1 MPPDKPEKRKTKQK
15 KPEGDQYSIPGRVA
29 RGGTVV
35 QGPDA
40 RVEVKHIHRE
50 LSEVEIDQQRQRVE
64 RKRLQEAVGQ
74 KIADL
79 RRMVTTP
86 ISGGGNPY
94 RMLHPLGL
102 SERERLVGRDE
113 ILESV
118 QEQWQANTTV
128 FLAGNGGSGKTSL
141 LQAGLIPSLVADGH
155 LPLLVQVTDEP
166 LATSFKKLLLPDINN
181 LPYLFKLPL
190 SDFLRQV
197 ADALPRGKK
206 LYLLVDRVTSFFAQ
220 AADAQEKFR
229 SEWQLCVSSAVPQ
242 ARWLFSIHLG
252 VVYQFGFFQSDFQP
266 NILPPLSL
274 SDARQAILV
283 PAQAGNIQID
293 PALVDEILNGLGGVH
308 IDPAQLQLVCYTLAG
323 GSGTLNTHWTREI
336 YAKHRGVEGILL
348 DWLDQTIQR
357 FPPEE
362 RNASWQILAL
372 LDECFDTGADRAWL
386 VKQMGYEN
394 CKSADTLRI
403 LMRLQSSYLVDLDDG
418 RYHLASSSLRSRI
431 QQWQETQAA
440 VILASQ
446 AAMRQWQRVRN
457 SALRGLV
464 GGAVGFALLD
474 QLIYTGPVPDL
485 GFAIFFLI
493 SIASIGGIAGLL
505 LIFLVDLANESFHGT
520 KRWLCYLIGGLG
532 GSLAISFGLGMY
544 AIVNYVGDEM
554 IAVLRASI
562 LEGCA
567 WGLVAGLGVVWGMST
582 HRPLWQP
589 LVGVS
594 VVGGLVL
601 LAMDL
606 LFHAMGD
613 ASLIMIA
620 LAGAVLPLFLTLAAL
635 TGRPVSSGG
644 EIS

>member
-1 MPPDKPEKRKTKQK
+1 MGT
-15 KPEGDQYSIPGRVA
+15 SILSLVASGVVGRLS
-29 RGGTVV
+29 RGQAPTLKIN
-35 QGPDA
+35 Q
-40 RVEVKHIHRE
+40 IHRE
-50 LSEVEIDQQRQRVE
+50 LSEVEVAQQHQRVE
-64 RKRLQEAVGQ
+64 SKRLQEAVRQ

-79 RRMVTTP
+79 RQMVSTP

-113 ILESV
+113 ILDAL
-118 QEQWQANTTV
+118 QKQWQVNTTI

-141 LQAGLIPSLVADGH
+141 LQAGLISSLVAAGH
-155 LPLLVQVTDEP
+155 LPLLVQATDEP
-166 LATSFKKLLLPDINN
+166 LETSFKKLLLPDINN

-206 LYLLVDRVTSFFAQ
+206 LYLLVDRTTSFFAQ
-220 AADAQEKFR
+220 ATDAQEEFR

-252 VVYQFGFFQSDFQP
+252 VVYQFGFFQPDFQP

-283 PAQAGNIQID
+283 PAQADNIQID
-293 PALVDEILNGLGGVH
+293 PVLVDEILNGLGGEH

-323 GSGTLNTHWTREI
+323 GSGTLNTHLTREL
-336 YAKHRGVEGILL
+336 YAKHRGVAGILL

-372 LDECFDTGADRAWL
+372 LEGRFDTGADRAWL
-386 VKQMGYEN
+386 VKQMGYEK

-403 LMRLQSSYLVDLDDG
+403 LTRLQSSYLVDLDDG
-418 RYHLASSSLRSRI
+418 RYHLASTSLRSRI
-431 QQWQETQAA
+431 QQWEVTQAA
-440 VILASQ
+440 IKQASHE
-446 AAMRQWQRVRN
+446 ARRQWQRVRN
-457 SALRGLV
+457 SALRGLL

-474 QLIYTGPVPDL
+474 QLVYSGPVPDL

-505 LIFLVDLANESFHGT
+505 LILLVDLASASFHGA
-520 KRWLCYLIGGLG
+520 KRWLCYLTGGLG
-532 GSLAISFGLGMY
+532 GALAFSFGLGMY
-544 AIVNYVGDEM
+544 AIVNYVGEEM
-554 IAVLRASI
+554 ISMLQASI

-582 HRPLWQP
+582 RRPLWQP
-589 LVGVS
+589 LAGVS
-594 VVGGLVL
+594 VVGGMVL

-606 LFHAMGD
+606 VFHAMGD
-613 ASLIMIA
+613 ASMIAIA
-620 LAGAVLPLFLTLAAL
+620 LAGAVLPLFLILAAL
-635 TGRPVSSGG
+635 TGRPVRSGG